1 MRRKAFMIAALMALA
16 APPGPFYAM
25 MAKRGEVRRME
36 FHEFARRAMDAGE
49 FTLTVVGGEPRK
61 SPFTGKKYVHYEI
74 VAFTAEGGEWRI
86 LEHTEGEMT
95 FRRGDDSVSI
105 GYRSMRTRL
114 TPSFERT
121 YSASE
126 LRHARSETERAL
138 ASVFEE
144 DRAEAVTLREYGLE
158 AGKRYHG
165 RIKTETYYLP
175 PEPGGEPRK
184 RENRVLVVSDRPLGE
199 NIELTPLYRGW
210 SY

>member
-1 MRRKAFMIAALMALA
+1 MIAAFMALA
-16 APPGPFYAM
+16 ALPGPFYAM
-25 MAKRGEVRRME
+25 MAKKGEEKRME
-36 FHEFARRAMDAGE
+36 FHEFARREINAGE
-49 FTLTVVGGEPRK
+49 FIFTVEGEPRK
-61 SPFTGKKYVHYEI
+61 SPFTGKKYAHYET

-86 LEHTEGEMT
+86 LEHTEGEIT
-95 FRRGDDSVSI
+95 IRRGNDVVSI
-105 GYRSMRTRL
+105 GYRSVRTRL

-144 DRAEAVTLREYGLE
+144 DHIEALTLREYGLE

-165 RIKTETYYLP
+165 RIRTETYYLP

-184 RENRVLVVSDRPLGE
+184 RENRVLVVSDRPLSE